1 MTNPSPEDIACRL
14 IESAMTGSLGVI
26 HPETGHPHV
35 SRVAVGA
42 TPGGEVYVLVS
53 ELSMHTTAL
62 RADPK
67 CSLLVGEFDESG
79 DPLDSA
85 RLTLTGRARFLERGS
100 RKHLDCRS
108 HFLSVSGVP
117 RPYVDFADF
126 RFVVVEIA
134 TAFLNAGFGKAS
146 AIDPG
151 RLRPGRRENS

>member
-1 MTNPSPEDIACRL
+1 MTNASPEDIACRL
-14 IESAMTGSLGVI
+14 IESATTGSLGVI
-26 HPETGHPHV
+26 NPETGHPHV

-53 ELSMHTTAL
+53 ELSMHTKAL
-62 RADPK
+62 RTNPK
-67 CSLLVGEFDESG
+67 CSLLVGEFDDSG
-79 DPLDSA
+79 DPLDNA

-100 RKHLDCRS
+100 LNHLDCRS
-108 HFLSVSGVP
+108 HFLAVSNVP

-126 RFVVVEIA
+126 HFIVIEIE

-151 RLRPGRRENS
+151 RLGPGRREDP

>member
-1 MTNPSPEDIACRL
+1 MTNPSPDDIASRL
-14 IESAMTGSLGVI
+14 IESATTGSLGVI
-26 HPETGHPHV
+26 NPETGHPHV

-53 ELSMHTTAL
+53 ELSMHTKAL
-62 RADPK
+62 RANPK
-67 CSLLVGEFDESG
+67 CSLLVGEFDDSG

-85 RLTLTGRARFLERGS
+85 RLTLTGRSRFLERGG

-108 HFLSVSGVP
+108 HFLSVSKVP

-126 RFVVVEIA
+126 HFIVIDIE

-146 AIDPG
+146 GIDPK
-151 RLRPGRRENS
+151 RVRPGRRENP

>member
-14 IESAMTGSLGVI
+14 IETATTGALGVI
-26 HPETGHPHV
+26 NPETDHPHV

-42 TPGGEVYVLVS
+42 TSGGEVYVLVS
-53 ELSMHTTAL
+53 ELSLHTKAL
-62 RADPK
+62 RANPK
-67 CSLLVGEFDESG
+67 CSLLVGEFDDSG

-100 RKHLDCRS
+100 GKHLDCRA
-108 HFLSVSGVP
+108 HFLSASNVP

-126 RFVVVEIA
+126 HFIVVEVE

-146 AIDPG
+146 GIDPG
-151 RLRPGRRENS
+151 WLRRSRQKNP

>member
-1 MTNPSPEDIACRL
+1 MTNPSPENIARRL
-14 IESAMTGSLGVI
+14 IESSTTGALGVI
-26 HPETGHPHV
+26 NHETGHPHV

-53 ELSMHTTAL
+53 ELSMHTRAL
-62 RADPK
+62 RANPK

-79 DPLDSA
+79 DPLDRA
-85 RLTLTGRARFLERGS
+85 RLTLTGRARFLERGGD
-100 RKHLDCRS
+100 KHLDCRS
-108 HFLSVSGVP
+108 HFLAVSNVP

-126 RFVVVEIA
+126 HFVFIEIE

-151 RLRPGRRENS
+151 RLRPDRRENP